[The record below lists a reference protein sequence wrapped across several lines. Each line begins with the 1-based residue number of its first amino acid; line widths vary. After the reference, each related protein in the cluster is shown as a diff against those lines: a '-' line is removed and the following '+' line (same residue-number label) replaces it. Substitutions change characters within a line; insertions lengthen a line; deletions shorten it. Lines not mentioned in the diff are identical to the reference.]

1 LAAAAAAAAAG
12 EAAAGFWP
20 FDLRSARSFAMHS
33 LQHSRFTES
42 IITTAAAGREPH
54 SLHKR
59 SVTETNEK
67 VSSKSSQS
75 CNALVSV

>member
-1 LAAAAAAAAAG
+1 
-12 EAAAGFWP
+12 
-20 FDLRSARSFAMHS
+20 

-67 VSSKSSQS
+67 VSSKSSHP
-75 CNALVSV
+75 CNALVSVPTSQFTATTAVSLSALRLHR